1 MPNALSK
8 KMKFSFIA
16 LVCLS
21 LWACTSQTLLDP
33 ELLIE
38 TRSIQWGTKLAGTFS
53 LRPNALFMA
62 SETPVLKMQISGLRI
77 KQGELHV
84 TADLSLTQASLNLGS
99 QTNIWGQDGLVQRIS
114 GSSVGPIS
122 PYGSA
127 ELELA
132 LGLPANAQGQ
142 IWVEL
147 TLRDLHNQSRMTR
160 FSVPLSIQLTG

>member
-1 MPNALSK
+1 MPDTLSK
-8 KMKFSFIA
+8 RMKFSFLT
-16 LVCLS
+16 LVCWVL
-21 LWACTSQTLLDP
+21 LACTSQTLLDP

-38 TRSIQWGTKLAGTFS
+38 PSSIQWGTKLAGTFS
-53 LRPNALFMA
+53 LRPDALFRA
-62 SETPVLKMQISGLRI
+62 SETPVLKMQISGLRV

-84 TADLSLTQASLNLGS
+84 TADLSLSQNQLAMGS
-99 QTNIWGQDGLVQRIS
+99 HNNIWGQNGLVQRIS

-132 LGLPANAQGQ
+132 LGLPAGAQGQ

-147 TLRDLHNQSRMTR
+147 TLRDLHNQSKMTR
-160 FSVPLSIQLTG
+160 FSVPLSIQLAG